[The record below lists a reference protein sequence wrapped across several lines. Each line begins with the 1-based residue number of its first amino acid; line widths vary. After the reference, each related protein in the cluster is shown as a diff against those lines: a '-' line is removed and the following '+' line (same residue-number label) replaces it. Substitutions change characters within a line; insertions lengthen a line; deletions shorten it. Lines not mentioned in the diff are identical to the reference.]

1 MGLNCHIFSLPPI
14 DKNFLI
20 LQNIRS
26 LSYPKTFFELKSG
39 KIKLLLEG
47 LEIIKNVMTDM
58 KQHVHNLPG
67 FLSGKISKI
76 DIKGKSKL
84 IDNQDWIS
92 EVFWDQTW
100 FNEAE
105 DIPDAEDIYASEPED
120 EYEDESSSCYLIVPR
135 IVAPFSRKI
144 LNTLN
149 LEEDKNSICKIVA
162 DYLTN
167 HAISGWK
174 YETVL
179 RILIDHQLI
188 KKLLNVASHKRQ
200 LLDEDAINRFQQEQQ
215 DRQYQQ
221 DEQSSQA
228 ALIDNVKNMTPN
240 ERIAFLCDKFG
251 NGGYLDLTEDRIA
264 RRFKKC
270 LKETTY
276 DLELGLQP
284 MITKGE
290 KEMLMKIADCKS
302 REDIETMF
310 LSSVCLWEDLPSL
323 RARNFYDLSR
333 LEDLFQSMIML
344 SLEGAIQGF
353 GYAIYRC
360 KRQWAAGLLLQEA
373 MKSERQAAKKTP
385 EYWNKYQG
393 YEVLGPFL

>member
-1 MGLNCHIFSLPPI
+1 MINLNTRITLPLKPAL
-14 DKNFLI
+14 K
-20 LQNIRS
+20 
-26 LSYPKTFFELKSG
+26 FFA
-39 KIKLLLEG
+39 
-47 LEIIKNVMTDM
+47 T
-58 KQHVHNLPG
+58 HNLSDWG
-67 FLSGKISKI
+67 FNAYVKYNDKPQKESKQRETYLVCLN
-76 DIKGKSKL
+76 DILLYNKDDDIERYVKELIKRVKAKLNKEHVPTFSQSVNYGSDCSFNGNVFHFNPHMKRNQEVEAGIVSDIQSTGQKSHCA
-84 IDNQDWIS
+84 NTTFWPSQCY
-92 EVFWDQTW
+92 VFWDQTW
-100 FNEAE
+100 FDEAE
-105 DIPDAEDIYASEPED
+105 DISDAEDIYASEPED

-144 LNTLN
+144 LNILN

-179 RILIDHQLI
+179 RILIDHQLVI
-188 KKLLNVASHKRQ
+188 EPTKNNLEKLGDFHKRQ

-290 KEMLMKIADCKS
+290 KEMLMKIADFKS

-310 LSSVCLWEDLPSL
+310 LSSVCLTPSSTL
-323 RARNFYDLSR
+323 QIDSLITYLCAGVNRELS
-333 LEDLFQSMIML
+333 E
-344 SLEGAIQGF
+344 
-353 GYAIYRC
+353 
-360 KRQWAAGLLLQEA
+360 
-373 MKSERQAAKKTP
+373 
-385 EYWNKYQG
+385 
-393 YEVLGPFL
+393 